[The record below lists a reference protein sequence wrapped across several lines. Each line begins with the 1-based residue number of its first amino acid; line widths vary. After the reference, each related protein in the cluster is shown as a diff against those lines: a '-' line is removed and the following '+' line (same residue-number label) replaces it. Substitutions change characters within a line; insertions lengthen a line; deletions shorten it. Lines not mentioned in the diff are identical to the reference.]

1 MFPIQVMVLCN
12 SIRSLKTS
20 KHCMSPLRG
29 SELVLFTE
37 SIPVFR
43 RIRGMF
49 SSLTV
54 PGRAL
59 ASAGTH
65 RTDDGGPG
73 DQSLGKTSRSL
84 LVCESLAMEIF
95 KAC

>member
-1 MFPIQVMVLCN
+1 
-12 SIRSLKTS
+12 
-20 KHCMSPLRG
+20 
-29 SELVLFTE
+29 
-37 SIPVFR
+37 
-43 RIRGMF
+43 MF

-65 RTDDGGPG
+65 RADDGGPG